1 MDLLSS
7 LQEISISE
15 RILQLERLDNGDVI
29 PGDFEGSVKGSWV
42 KLDSDG
48 TGIVAYNDKQYK
60 TKPLGLTS
68 IPAGS
73 DVELTHARGVYYSK
87 Y

>member
-7 LQEISISE
+7 LQEISVSE
-15 RILQLERLDNGDVI
+15 RVVQLERLESNEVI
-29 PGDFEGSVKGSWV
+29 PGDFVGSVKGTWV
-42 KLDSDG
+42 KLGSSG
-48 TGIVAYNDKQYK
+48 VGIVKYNDKEYK

-68 IPAGS
+68 IKAGTE
-73 DVELTHARGVYYSK
+73 VELSHANGIYYSK